1 MIREHADAAVQK
13 YLHRGF
19 QFLTAEEEGLT
30 SRTTLEDD
38 SFLIKLSSNECY
50 TPSLLLIKEI
60 EWKHFGN
67 IIYPCVGPLQETH
80 DTSYCILGSSVVIN

>member
-1 MIREHADAAVQK
+1 MNALTLQSKSIYK
-13 YLHRGF
+13 GF

-30 SRTTLEDD
+30 SRITLEDD
-38 SFLIKLSSNECY
+38 SFLIKLSSKQCHI
-50 TPSLLLIKEI
+50 PSLLLIKEI

-80 DTSYCILGSSVVIN
+80 DMSYCILGLSVVNN